1 MRQKYQ
7 AFEMDL
13 NDKLSR
19 CDYMF
24 NCPRI
29 LRFLLHFPKS
39 TFSPLMRVGVCKIR
53 WFKLSLTTFT
63 VTMGCWDLCQNKV
76 IWHHM
81 IWPYFILIILV
92 FIHYFRNPPSLLN
105 YLITLCFSIIY
116 MLNRSSPECFRNCT
130 AIASTQSAMLHLQSI

>member
-1 MRQKYQ
+1 MGQKYQ

-29 LRFLLHFPKS
+29 PRFLLHFPKS

-92 FIHYFRNPPSLLN
+92 FIHYFRNPPSICLTDHLLN
-105 YLITLCFSIIY
+105 VFVIVLLLLQLKVQCCTYRAFNMYLL
-116 MLNRSSPECFRNCT
+116 
-130 AIASTQSAMLHLQSI
+130 